1 MDFLPCIKEARHRLR
16 KMTTQKLSDGRCLPV
31 LRSSTIL
38 SLGVCSHGRRWL
50 PLLQNQPDVSRQDEE
65 SVNGQKYFCLCFC
78 SWKGG
83 TLRLL
88 PTCLRLEMNYM
99 CLLLVA
105 RQSGKRDGGQLG

>member
-1 MDFLPCIKEARHRLR
+1 MAA
-16 KMTTQKLSDGRCLPV
+16 TTPE
-31 LRSSTIL
+31 ST
-38 SLGVCSHGRRWL
+38 
-50 PLLQNQPDVSRQDEE
+50 PMDVSRQDEEE
-65 SVNGQKYFCLCFC
+65 SVNGQKYFC

-105 RQSGKRDGGQLG
+105 RQSGKRDGGLVWVKLARNDSEYLSH